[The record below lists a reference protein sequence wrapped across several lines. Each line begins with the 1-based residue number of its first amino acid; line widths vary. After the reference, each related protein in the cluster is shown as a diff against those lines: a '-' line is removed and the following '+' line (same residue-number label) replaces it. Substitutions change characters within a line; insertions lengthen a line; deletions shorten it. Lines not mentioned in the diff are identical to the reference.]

1 MNYLLPLIILII
13 LACVYAGS
21 LKNPKSR
28 LTVVVVVLAF
38 ILVLCWLQMRGD
50 GRREGFMGFT
60 GYAPVSGYNMR
71 IAGDDGSSVGCGG
84 YNYAD
89 VNSQVG
95 PTGSYDGIR
104 LTSKLTTRPLEN
116 TVSIFTPTGDQVALT
131 EPLGNKDYISIDGNP
146 NSPKFLFSY
155 AKNAVD
161 FNCTGSTNL
170 MSDMGPVC
178 YSPEQLQMFGHRGGN
193 SNPRDVAYP
202 GI

>member
-50 GRREGFMGFT
+50 VSRREGFSGFG
-60 GYAPVSGYNMR
+60 GYAPLGYNMR
-71 IAGDDGSSVGCGG
+71 IAGDNGSSTGCGG

-95 PTGSYDGIR
+95 SSGYDGI
-104 LTSKLTTRPLEN
+104 KLKWDIPTRPLLASP
-116 TVSIFTPTGDQVALT
+116 VIFSNVGDAIPLT
-131 EPLGNKDYISIDGNP
+131 QPLGGESFPSIDGNP
-146 NSPKFLFSY
+146 NSPKHMFTLARNQSSWDCCPSPFGTDGGDGCLCLS
-155 AKNAVD
+155 KEQ
-161 FNCTGSTNL
+161 L
-170 MSDMGPVC
+170 DMFKGRG
-178 YSPEQLQMFGHRGGN
+178 YNKTSPET
-193 SNPRDVAYP
+193 YP
-202 GI
+202 DM

>member
-50 GRREGFMGFT
+50 GRRREGFMGFT

-95 PTGSYDGIR
+95 PMGSYDNMMLKTPKNNNQLIKEPTIWSAVGDSYIVGDAMN
-104 LTSKLTTRPLEN
+104 SEN
-116 TVSIFTPTGDQVALT
+116 FPTV
-131 EPLGNKDYISIDGNP
+131 DGKVG
-146 NSPKFLFSY
+146 SPKSMFMFKNNISSPLF
-155 AKNAVD
+155 
-161 FNCTGSTNL
+161 CPSTF
-170 MSDMGPVC
+170 STSMGCVATTNSQREMINGRQGNRT
-178 YSPEQLQMFGHRGGN
+178 SPD
-193 SNPRDVAYP
+193 SYP
-202 GI
+202 GM

>member
-38 ILVLCWLQMRGD
+38 ILVLCWLQMQGD
-50 GRREGFMGFT
+50 VSRREGFSGFG
-60 GYAPVSGYNMR
+60 GYAPLGYNMR
-71 IAGDDGSSVGCGG
+71 IAGDNGTSSGCGG

-95 PTGSYDGIR
+95 SSGYDGIR

-131 EPLGNKDYISIDGNP
+131 EPLGNKDYPNIDNNP

-155 AKNAVD
+155 ARNVSSPD
-161 FNCTGSTNL
+161 CFGSSNL
-170 MSDMGPVC
+170 MSDSGAIC
-178 YSPEQLQMFGHRGGN
+178 YSPEQLKMFGHRGGN
-193 SNPRDVAYP
+193 ADPRNKEYP

>member
-38 ILVLCWLQMRGD
+38 ILVLCWLQMGGD
-50 GRREGFMGFT
+50 VWRREGFMGFT

-71 IAGDDGSSVGCGG
+71 IDGDDGSSVGCGG

-95 PTGSYDGIR
+95 SMGSYDNIEYGDLAASSTYGVVKR
-104 LTSKLTTRPLEN
+104 DGEDTVVMVDYGLSTEVLN
-116 TVSIFTPTGDQVALT
+116 TYY
-131 EPLGNKDYISIDGNP
+131 K
-146 NSPKFLFSY
+146 K
-155 AKNAVD
+155 
-161 FNCTGSTNL
+161 
-170 MSDMGPVC
+170 
-178 YSPEQLQMFGHRGGN
+178 
-193 SNPRDVAYP
+193 
-202 GI
+202 

>member
-38 ILVLCWLQMRGD
+38 ILVLCWLQMGGD
-50 GRREGFMGFT
+50 VWRREGFSGQ
-60 GYAPVSGYNMR
+60 GYAGLDYNMR
-71 IAGDDGSSVGCGG
+71 VFGDDGTSSGCGG

>member
-50 GRREGFMGFT
+50 VSRREGFMGFT
-60 GYAPVSGYNMR
+60 GYAGLDYNMR
-71 IAGDDGSSVGCGG
+71 VAGDNGTSSGCGG

-95 PTGSYDGIR
+95 SSGYDNIFLKTPKNNYQLIKEPMIWNSVGDGSIVGDAMNSENFPTVDG
-104 LTSKLTTRPLEN
+104 K
-116 TVSIFTPTGDQVALT
+116 VG
-131 EPLGNKDYISIDGNP
+131 
-146 NSPKFLFSY
+146 SPKSMFMFKNNMASPLF
-155 AKNAVD
+155 
-161 FNCTGSTNL
+161 CPSTF
-170 MSDMGPVC
+170 STSMGCVGTTNSQREMINGRQGNRT
-178 YSPEQLQMFGHRGGN
+178 SPD
-193 SNPRDVAYP
+193 SYP
-202 GI
+202 GM

>member
-50 GRREGFMGFT
+50 GRRREGFMGFT

-95 PTGSYDGIR
+95 PMGSYDGIR
-104 LTSKLTTRPLEN
+104 LTSKLTTMPLEQ
-116 TVSIFTPTGDQVALT
+116 VQVFTPTGDGITLT
-131 EPLGNKDYISIDGNP
+131 EPLGNKDYISVDGNP

-155 AKNAVD
+155 ARNVSSP
-161 FNCTGSTNL
+161 NCFGSSNL
-170 MSDMGPVC
+170 MSDSGAIC
-178 YSPEQLQMFGHRGGN
+178 YSPEQLKMFGHRGGN
-193 SNPRDVAYP
+193 ADPRNKEYP

>member
-38 ILVLCWLQMRGD
+38 ILVLCWLQMGGD
-50 GRREGFMGFT
+50 GRRREGFMGFT

-95 PTGSYDGIR
+95 SSGYDGIM
-104 LTSKLTTRPLEN
+104 LK
-116 TVSIFTPTGDQVALT
+116 TPKNNYQLIKEPMIWATTGD
-131 EPLGNKDYISIDGNP
+131 GSIIGDAMNSENFPTVDGKVG
-146 NSPKFLFSY
+146 SPKSMFMFKNNMASPLF
-155 AKNAVD
+155 
-161 FNCTGSTNL
+161 CPSTF
-170 MSDMGPVC
+170 STSMGCVATTNSQREMINGRQGNRT
-178 YSPEQLQMFGHRGGN
+178 SPD
-193 SNPRDVAYP
+193 SYP